1 VTVEEALIALL
12 AGVATLLLFLG
23 LTQALE
29 SRPPRPARRR
39 HGAGG
44 PRPSRP
50 VAAPAGDRAAAWPAT
65 PPAIDAPRSASTPS
79 AVDRLAGPEPEPT
92 PAEAAA
98 VSAGAALDVEP
109 TREPVVAGPVIGG
122 APERDPVLVETCAS
136 LYLMGK
142 HAEVLGAAEHRLHP
156 TGAADAADLPSGTIV
171 AALWSLVA
179 LAHRALGDDGAAT
192 GALAS
197 AIHALPGA
205 VVDACPPRLATLSLS
220 LARRLIEMAEQSPE
234 GAEARITAP
243 QVAAFWLRWRLVAA
257 PGDHDALVLLE
268 SVHDALAEGYADMIN
283 ASIQR
288 HDWTEARR
296 VVQAG
301 RDAAEL
307 PPGRGETLLEIA
319 GASIRREVDRLT
331 AAAVRGV
338 KDENRAVAG
347 LERADAILTA
357 MSDAP
362 LPPRQWAAMTRR
374 IWRGYATLGLRRLR
388 LGRLDEAAE
397 ALFRALAMREVGR
410 RRQRQVRD
418 AVVTTLGG
426 LGERASVTVA
436 KLLAAGDR
444 AAARAEIE
452 ELAGRIRRAV
462 DAGVSH
468 EALAG
473 ASARVGELARQLE
486 SAT

>member
-1 VTVEEALIALL
+1 
-12 AGVATLLLFLG
+12 
-23 LTQALE
+23 
-29 SRPPRPARRR
+29 
-39 HGAGG
+39 
-44 PRPSRP
+44 
-50 VAAPAGDRAAAWPAT
+50 
-65 PPAIDAPRSASTPS
+65 
-79 AVDRLAGPEPEPT
+79 
-92 PAEAAA
+92 
-98 VSAGAALDVEP
+98 
-109 TREPVVAGPVIGG
+109 
-122 APERDPVLVETCAS
+122 
-136 LYLMGK
+136 
-142 HAEVLGAAEHRLHP
+142 
-156 TGAADAADLPSGTIV
+156 
-171 AALWSLVA
+171 
-179 LAHRALGDDGAAT
+179 
-192 GALAS
+192 
-197 AIHALPGA
+197 
-205 VVDACPPRLATLSLS
+205 
-220 LARRLIEMAEQSPE
+220 
-234 GAEARITAP
+234 
-243 QVAAFWLRWRLVAA
+243 
-257 PGDHDALVLLE
+257 
-268 SVHDALAEGYADMIN
+268 
-283 ASIQR
+283 
-288 HDWTEARR
+288 
-296 VVQAG
+296 
-301 RDAAEL
+301 
-307 PPGRGETLLEIA
+307 
-319 GASIRREVDRLT
+319 
-331 AAAVRGV
+331 
-338 KDENRAVAG
+338 
-347 LERADAILTA
+347 